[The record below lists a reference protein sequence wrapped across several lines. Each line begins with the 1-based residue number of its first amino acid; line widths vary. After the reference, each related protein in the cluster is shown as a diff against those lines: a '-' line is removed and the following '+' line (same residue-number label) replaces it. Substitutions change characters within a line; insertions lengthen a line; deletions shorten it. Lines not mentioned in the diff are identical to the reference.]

1 MKKEKITV
9 LFDTPG
15 PPPANQDYTEELRDT
30 KDTEAEYEVARALAR
45 SGYEVTL
52 LGFYDKIRTIIECL
66 QRQQPEIV
74 FNMTEHFKGQSWLD
88 RSIADILEIVNVP
101 YTGSSATAL
110 LLARDKAITKEILT
124 AHHIKTPR
132 FSAFLRGRYTRY
144 SKKLKFPLIV
154 KPLSEDA
161 SIGIAQASIIDNE
174 KALLE
179 RISMVHESFKCDAI
193 VEEFIPG
200 RELYVSILG
209 NKRLRVLPIRE
220 MKFGKAPD
228 EENRIATYMAKWDDE
243 YRKRWSIQ
251 NVFARDI
258 SPEISTKIQKICK
271 RAYRA
276 LRLRD
281 YGRID
286 IRMTPQN
293 EIYIIEANP
302 NPYLA
307 RGEEFPESAKKAGI
321 SYSKLIDRIVQ
332 LALKRYRKR

>member
-286 IRMTPQN
+286 IRMTLQN